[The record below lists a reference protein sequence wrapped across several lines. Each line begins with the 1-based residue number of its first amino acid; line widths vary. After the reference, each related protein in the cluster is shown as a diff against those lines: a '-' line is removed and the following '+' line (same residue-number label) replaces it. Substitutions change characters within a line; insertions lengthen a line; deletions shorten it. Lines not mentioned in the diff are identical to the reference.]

1 MAATDPAELAAL
13 AALAPRLG
21 LVLVARCESQPGPL
35 AARRGLC
42 ADEVPGA
49 PGPPDAVAG
58 RRQTG
63 VVVVPVGNMENFP
76 EAWNQ
81 AVRSC
86 GRRDPVRR

>member
-1 MAATDPAELAAL
+1 
-13 AALAPRLG
+13 
-21 LVLVARCESQPGPL
+21 
-35 AARRGLC
+35 
-42 ADEVPGA
+42 
-49 PGPPDAVAG
+49 VAG